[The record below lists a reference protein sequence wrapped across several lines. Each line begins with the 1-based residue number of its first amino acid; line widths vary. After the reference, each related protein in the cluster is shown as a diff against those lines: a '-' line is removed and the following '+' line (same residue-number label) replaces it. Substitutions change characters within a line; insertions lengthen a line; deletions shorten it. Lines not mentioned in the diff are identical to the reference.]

1 MGNYTVD
8 KVEESKLGAEVSL
21 VEKKAQAMQ
30 IATDEDFKAAGEAVK
45 TVKTMKKRVDEYWEP
60 MRKSTYDA
68 YTAVN
73 RHKKEMSEPLK
84 NAESI
89 IKKKMADYQARQA
102 EIRRAQEAEMRRL
115 AREEMERKVAE
126 AEEAEKSGDV
136 FGADYARAEAE
147 ALEAMADT
155 VVSAKPVAKAD
166 GVVQKKSWEITGIDL
181 SKLPC
186 EFGGVCIRP
195 ADESAI
201 MRLIRESKGGVE
213 IPGVTFKETVAF
225 AVKAS

>member
-1 MGNYTVD
+1 MGKYAVD
-8 KVEESKLGAEVSL
+8 KAEENKLGAEVSL
-21 VEKKAQAMQ
+21 IEQKAQAMQ
-30 IATDEDFKAAGEAVK
+30 IVTDEDFKAAGEAVK

-60 MRKSTYDA
+60 MRKSTYNA

-73 RHKKEMSEPLK
+73 KHKKEMSEPLK
-84 NAESI
+84 TAEDI

-115 AREEMERKVAE
+115 AREEMNRKMAE
-126 AEEAEKSGDV
+126 AEEAEKNGDA
-136 FGADYARAEAE
+136 FGADYAKAEAE
-147 ALEAMADT
+147 ALGAMADT
-155 VVSAKPVAKAD
+155 VVSAKPVVKAD
-166 GVVQKKSWEITGIDL
+166 GVVQKKAWEITGIDL

-201 MRLIRESKGGVE
+201 MKLIRESKGGVE
-213 IPGVTFKETVAF
+213 IPGVTFRETATF
-225 AVKAS
+225 AVRV